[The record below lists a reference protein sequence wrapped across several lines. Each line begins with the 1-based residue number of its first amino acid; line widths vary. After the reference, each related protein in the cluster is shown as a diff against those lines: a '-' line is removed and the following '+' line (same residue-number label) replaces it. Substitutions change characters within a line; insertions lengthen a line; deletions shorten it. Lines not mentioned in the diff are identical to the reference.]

1 MTPPGTARPAAGGVA
16 RAAWSRRLTAPNTP
30 NTPDTVRHA
39 RMCTA
44 ETAGTGTVIR
54 CPVLR

>member
-1 MTPPGTARPAAGGVA
+1 MTPPGTARPAAGGVD
-16 RAAWSRRLTAPNTP
+16 RAAWSRRLSAP